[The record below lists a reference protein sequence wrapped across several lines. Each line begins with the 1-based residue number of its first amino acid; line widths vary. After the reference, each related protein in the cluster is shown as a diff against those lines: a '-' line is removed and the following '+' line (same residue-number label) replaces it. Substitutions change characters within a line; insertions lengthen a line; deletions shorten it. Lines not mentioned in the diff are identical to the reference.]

1 MFAGKNLYTAS
12 ALICITL
19 VAGCAKRDNFTV
31 GSVPSDY
38 RTAHPIVVAEKEQT
52 LDIPVASGANT
63 LSPAAI
69 SNVKAFTSGF
79 ARTGTGTM
87 VVLMPEG
94 SPNAS
99 AAQYVQGQVV
109 DAIKADTSDR
119 VNVVVQTYN
128 ASQPGAAAPIRLSYR
143 AIKASTN
150 ECGQWTDDLT
160 HTAENKN
167 YADFGCSTQS
177 NLAAQVANPGDF
189 LGPRAESPI
198 DAANRSQVIEA
209 YQSKK

>member
-12 ALICITL
+12 ALICVAL
-19 VAGCAKRDNFTV
+19 VTGCAKRDNFTV

-38 RTAHPIVVAEKEQT
+38 RTAHPIVIAEKEQT
-52 LDIPVASGANT
+52 LDIPVAAGADK
-63 LSPAAI
+63 LSNASI
-69 SNVKAFTSGF
+69 SNVKAFASGF
-79 ARTGTGTM
+79 ASSGSGTM
-87 VVLMPEG
+87 IVLMPAG

-99 AAQYVQGQVV
+99 AAQYVQGQIVEALN
-109 DAIKADTSDR
+109 DETSER
-119 VNVVVQTYN
+119 VNVIVQTYD
-128 ASQPGAAAPIRLSYR
+128 ASQHGAAPIRLSYR

-150 ECGQWTDDLT
+150 KCGQWTDDLT

-198 DAANRSQVIEA
+198 DAANRSKVIEA
-209 YQSKK
+209 YQTKK